1 MLCFMSL
8 VLLAG
13 LAWVM
18 MLDRRVRQ
26 QTRIIQQKVWRE
38 CVLEERDRIAR
49 EFHDTLEQ
57 ELAAINIQLGAV
69 EAQFRQSPQIAFQQ
83 LELARNMARH
93 SLSEARRS
101 VWDLRSHLLENSNLA
116 TALEEMAAPL
126 SANTGIKIAV
136 QSSGTPEKLPALIE
150 HNLLRIAQEALV
162 NAFKHSG
169 AKSIMVSLNYK
180 TDQVQLG
187 IHDDGAG
194 FDMQTAGT
202 ANSGHFG
209 LLNMRERAEKIGAHF
224 SLTTQPGNGTEIIV
238 TVTGVTS
245 IAPATCSPK
254 HGDLAAPAKDKLAQT

>member
-8 VLLAG
+8 VLLVG
-13 LAWVM
+13 LAWVVT
-18 MLDRRVRQ
+18 LDRRVRQ

-38 CVLEERDRIAR
+38 GVLEERDRLAR

-69 EAQFRQSPQIAFQQ
+69 EAQFRQSPPIAFQQ

-126 SANTGIKIAV
+126 SANTGTRIAV
-136 QSSGTPEKLPALIE
+136 QSFGTPEKLPALTE

-162 NAFKHSG
+162 NASKHSR
-169 AKSIMVSLNYK
+169 AKKIVVSLNY
-180 TDQVQLG
+180 DLQQVQLR
-187 IHDDGAG
+187 IRDDGVG
-194 FDMQTAGT
+194 FNISTAGS
-202 ANSGHFG
+202 ANGGHFG
-209 LLNMRERAEKIGAHF
+209 LLDMRERAEKVGARF
-224 SLTTQPGNGTEIIV
+224 SISTSPGNGTEILV
-238 TVTGVTS
+238 TIT
-245 IAPATCSPK
+245 PAISSTVANRSSP
-254 HGDLAAPAKDKLAQT
+254 DPTI